1 MATGHATTLNEP
13 VHHSDTDAYGYV
25 RDLLTGQFD
34 VPAEDIRPDASLSE
48 DLGIDSIDAV
58 DMIVHMREVTGER
71 ITPERFKSVRTVQDV
86 VDIVDRVM
94 S

>member
-1 MATGHATTLNEP
+1 MRDPMDCARAE
-13 VHHSDTDAYGYV
+13 
-25 RDLLTGQFD
+25 DLLSD
-34 VPAEDIRPDASLSE
+34 HAEGLLGD

-71 ITPERFKSVRTVQDV
+71 ITPERFKTVRTVQDV